1 VRCASPREPP
11 KAVLLERRLSRVR
24 TYLLASVLM
33 IIAILISYG
42 VGSKLGWQA
51 GLGLVAVVYA
61 FITAVQAF
69 AWLVE
74 KGTSSTMH

>member
-1 VRCASPREPP
+1 
-11 KAVLLERRLSRVR
+11 
-24 TYLLASVLM
+24 M
-33 IIAILISYG
+33 IVAILISYAIG
-42 VGSKLGWQA
+42 FKLGWQV

-74 KGTSSTMH
+74 RGTSSIMK